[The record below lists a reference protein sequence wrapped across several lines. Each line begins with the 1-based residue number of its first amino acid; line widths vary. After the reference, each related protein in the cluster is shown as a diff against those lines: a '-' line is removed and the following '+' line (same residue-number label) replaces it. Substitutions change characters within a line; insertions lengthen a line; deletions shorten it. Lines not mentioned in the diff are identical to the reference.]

1 MIDNTKNTQ
10 ISVFDIK
17 IKRIFVANN
26 VLLNNTL
33 MKNLRTEILVI
44 KRVRAKFALT
54 VVQSV
59 GVPVHSSI
67 LTR

>member
-26 VLLNNTL
+26 VLLNNTI
-33 MKNLRTEILVI
+33 MKKLLLLAFVLCILYCAGH
-44 KRVRAKFALT
+44 KKNELF
-54 VVQSV
+54 
-59 GVPVHSSI
+59 
-67 LTR
+67 

>member
-1 MIDNTKNTQ
+1 MVELHQ
-10 ISVFDIK
+10 
-17 IKRIFVANN
+17 
-26 VLLNNTL
+26 
-33 MKNLRTEILVI
+33 LRTEILFI

-54 VVQSV
+54 LVQSV

>member
-26 VLLNNTL
+26 VLLNNTI
-33 MKNLRTEILVI
+33 MKKLLLLAFVLCSSLLC
-44 KRVRAKFALT
+44 RA
-54 VVQSV
+54 QEE
-59 GVPVHSSI
+59 
-67 LTR
+67 